1 MQTFAPSAD
10 PAYLVLVVGALFV
23 HACYQLGV
31 SVLTHM
37 SAHTLSRKASVRRL
51 AWLGTS
57 YSLGAITM
65 TTLLLLALVTIPGLA
80 PDAEKTRAMQ
90 LFTTLAIG
98 LIPLIGLA
106 TVFWYYRRGDGT
118 QLWLP
123 RPIAGYLLDR
133 SHRTKRGFEA
143 FLLGAGT
150 AIGELPFIIAPLLLV
165 ALVIAAQPTATWLGW
180 SVLYGIGASLP
191 LLAITGYITSGHSIA
206 RVQRWREQSKT
217 FLQWTSGM
225 ALILLTVYVTVLQ
238 IGASS

>member
-80 PDAEKTRAMQ
+80 PDAEKPALCSSLPHSLSD
-90 LFTTLAIG
+90 LF
-98 LIPLIGLA
+98 PLLVSRPYFGITVGA
-106 TVFWYYRRGDGT
+106 TV
-118 QLWLP
+118 
-123 RPIAGYLLDR
+123 R
-133 SHRTKRGFEA
+133 SYGC
-143 FLLGAGT
+143 LGQS
-150 AIGELPFIIAPLLLV
+150 P
-165 ALVIAAQPTATWLGW
+165 AT
-180 SVLYGIGASLP
+180 S
-191 LLAITGYITSGHSIA
+191 
-206 RVQRWREQSKT
+206 
-217 FLQWTSGM
+217 
-225 ALILLTVYVTVLQ
+225 LTVH
-238 IGASS
+238 IGQNVASKHSY